1 MAHTTNIFLPLAWLF
16 GALSA
21 LGNLVLLVSTVWT
34 LTLQGHSYAQADLGL
49 FMMLIMI
56 GTPIMLA
63 CGSMLVLGVLLH
75 PRPIRVSL
83 RGGSPLSYFLM
94 GNVSLVVLCWL
105 YFLVMP

>member
-16 GALSA
+16 GVLSA

-49 FMMLIMI
+49 FMMLISI
-56 GTPIMLA
+56 GSPILLA
-63 CGSMLVLGVLLH
+63 CGSMLVLGVLLR
-75 PRPIRVSL
+75 PRPIHVSI
-83 RGGSPLSYFLM
+83 RGGSPLAYLLM
-94 GNVSLVVLCWL
+94 GNVSLVLFFWL